1 MEKKTTRKNRS
12 GFSKYVVSILL
23 FLLFEAV
30 AITLWLTKNN
40 LFYLLNFSYIGCCL
54 SLGTALFTAGKRY
67 ARHFVQLAVGCYML
81 LYLGVFSRE
90 NMQIEGF
97 WYYLFTGVFEAATI
111 HYAVAKIFGPLLFG
125 RGWCGYACWTAMI
138 LDLLPFKTPASSRR
152 KWGFIRYIVF
162 VGSLIFVSSLFLLHV
177 QNIEQIMWYSFLIGN
192 LIYYVVGIALAFICK
207 DNRAF
212 CKYICPVTVFLKPAS
227 RFALFHIKLDPDKCI
242 SCKKCEK
249 NCPMNVEILNITEQ
263 RKNHSECILCMQCV
277 DECPKGALK
286 L

>member
-1 MEKKTTRKNRS
+1 MKSRK
-12 GFSKYVVSILL
+12 Y
-23 FLLFEAV
+23 FLAAIMFTVFEAV
-30 AITLWLTKNN
+30 AIALWLTKDN
-40 LFYLLNFSYIGCCL
+40 LFYLFNFSYIGI
-54 SLGTALFTAGKRY
+54 SITLGLILFANEYKN
-67 ARHFVQLAVGCYML
+67 ARRVVQLLVGLYML
-81 LYLGVFSRE
+81 VFLGLICNE

-97 WYYLFTGVFEAATI
+97 WYYLFLGVFEAATI
-111 HYAVAKIFGPLLFG
+111 HYAVAKIFGPFIFG

-138 LDLLPFKTPASSRR
+138 LDLLPFKTPASSHR

-263 RKNHSECILCMQCV
+263 YKNRSECILCMQCV
-277 DECPKGALK
+277 KKCPKGALK